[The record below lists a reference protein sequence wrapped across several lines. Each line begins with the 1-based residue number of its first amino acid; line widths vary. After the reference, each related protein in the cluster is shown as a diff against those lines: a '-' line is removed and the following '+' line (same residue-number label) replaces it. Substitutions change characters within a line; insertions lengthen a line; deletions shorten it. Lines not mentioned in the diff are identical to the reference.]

1 MNVCQTMKEYEISKK
16 QIKPNVNAY
25 IYTKRIG
32 DKTNQSKK
40 NRKTQSKRRDQRLK
54 QKNRSK

>member
-1 MNVCQTMKEYEISKK
+1 MKEYEIYKK